1 MRKSGL
7 SGALGLGLMAVPAAA
22 QGQPAIP
29 ATDARQTIIVT
40 GVRDGYQV
48 DATSTATRTPTSLKD
63 VPQAASI
70 ITEAQIDDQAMRSI
84 ADVLCG
90 DRSPTRGDRSPR
102 LAWWCESDVISDVI
116 TILTYP

>member
-1 MRKSGL
+1 
-7 SGALGLGLMAVPAAA
+7 MAVPATA
-22 QGQPAIP
+22 QDQPAPP

-84 ADVLCG
+84 ADVLRYVPGAVICG
-90 DRSPTRGDRSPR
+90 
-102 LAWWCESDVISDVI
+102 LFI
-116 TILTYP
+116 TWYIVGGTAMHWAG